1 MPISC
6 TCQCQLKLEMSGE
19 AGLFHQCADNFYI
32 VVGRALGVWF
42 PGTVSSVRLFTD
54 NREATI
60 EKLQLQHLYR

>member
-1 MPISC
+1 
-6 TCQCQLKLEMSGE
+6 MSGE